1 MNNKIKVIATGE
13 SNRIGY
19 KLGKAVG
26 KIVNKIKT
34 IKGGK

>member
-1 MNNKIKVIATGE
+1 MSKIKVVATGE
-13 SNRIGY
+13 SHRIGY

-26 KIVNKIKT
+26 NIVNKIKA

>member
-1 MNNKIKVIATGE
+1 MSKIKIIATGE

-19 KLGKAVG
+19 KIGKAVG
-26 KIVNKIKT
+26 NIVNKIKT